1 MKASCLSFIIPHSAF
16 IISKSSRPDG
26 LRVAGALYAPPARSV
41 RHRAQG
47 DEPGGLFKGK
57 RR

>member
-1 MKASCLSFIIPHSAF
+1 MKSKMLSVQRSAF
-16 IISKSSRPDG
+16 RVHRFKMSRPDG

-47 DEPGGLFKGK
+47 DEPGLIVEGK